1 MRLTSGNDYSRLLPY
16 VVVSF
21 MFLGLDFLGWL
32 SGFRTLSERS
42 INPISGI
49 IRSAGLAALQPLS
62 TFRFALSGPTRV
74 ADLENRY
81 AESLVKAETVDAL
94 TRENESLRTLLG
106 SGASSEYSYTPVQT
120 VSLEGELVLAAGD
133 ALGVRAGE
141 TLVNENHILIGR
153 VTRVSSWTSWATP
166 ISDTHSQVPVMI
178 GNLKIAGI
186 MTGIGDKGIVQVQQS
201 DAVRLGDIVKTSGVQ
216 GTFVAGL
223 LIGRVVDVEPESAA
237 IYKNVEVELLGKP
250 TDFVYLVRGIKESQ

>member
-1 MRLTSGNDYSRLLPY
+1 MRLASGNDYSRFLPY
-16 VVVSF
+16 VAVSLVL
-21 MFLGLDFLGWL
+21 LGLDFLGWL

-42 INPISGI
+42 MNPISGV
-49 IRSAGLAALQPLS
+49 IRNVGIAALQPLS
-62 TFRFALSGPTRV
+62 TFRFALSGPTRI

-81 AESLVKAETVDAL
+81 AEALVKAEAVDTL
-94 TRENESLRTLLG
+94 TQENESLRTLLG
-106 SGASSEYSYTPVQT
+106 SGASSSYSYVPLQT
-120 VSLEGELVLAAGD
+120 VSLEGEIVLAAGD
-133 ALGVRAGE
+133 ALGVGAGE

-153 VTRVSSWTSWATP
+153 VTRVSAWTSWATP

-178 GNLKIAGI
+178 GTAKIAGI

-201 DAVRLGDIVKTSGVQ
+201 DTVRLGDIVKTSGVQ

-223 LIGRVVDVEPESAA
+223 LIGRVVSVEPESAA

-250 TDFVYLVRGIKESQ
+250 TDFVYIVRGTKESQ